1 MLLGSRGIGRRS
13 FDSALVVLSEYA
25 SKQYDNVGMTDPRQ
39 TQLPESLNFNDLDL
53 ANLAMPAAKAP
64 KILLVKLSSLGDVL
78 HNLPIVWDLRK
89 RLPNAQI
96 DWIVEE
102 AYMSLLTPL
111 QTTEKFRGIDRI
123 IPVAFRRW
131 RKSLLRPSKWREF
144 FGMRQL
150 LQATTYDVIL
160 ETQGLLKS
168 ALVCA
173 LAKKSDTAIVAGLG
187 NATEYSGY
195 EPIARMFYTQSV
207 HVPVKC
213 HAIDR
218 SRQVMCSAF
227 DWPLLKRTDEPPL
240 FYPPEYIE
248 QLPVLVVDDLKKAS
262 DGSLAPYIVCFH
274 STARAAKRWSNESW
288 VDLGQEL
295 AKQGYQLIFPWG
307 SAAEQKVSM
316 SIASQIPGAIV
327 PRAISIHEAYA
338 LVAHARLTIGV
349 DTGLTHL
356 AAVLGK
362 PTVEIYCDSPKWKTE
377 GYWSGHIANHGDLQQ
392 PPTVAE
398 IFNACQR
405 LLSNL

>member
-1 MLLGSRGIGRRS
+1 
-13 FDSALVVLSEYA
+13 
-25 SKQYDNVGMTDPRQ
+25 MTHPRQ
-39 TQLPESLNFNDLDL
+39 TQSSEFAEVEKVDLI
-53 ANLAMPAAKAP
+53 NSTSTGAKAP

-102 AYMSLLTPL
+102 AYVPLLAPL

-131 RKSLLRPSKWREF
+131 RKSLLSPSTWREF
-144 FGMRQL
+144 FAMRQL
-150 LQATTYDVIL
+150 LQATSYDVVI

-173 LAKKSDTAIVAGLG
+173 LARKSAVAIVAGLG

-195 EPIARMFYTQSV
+195 EPLARSFYSQSV

-227 DWPLLKRTDEPPL
+227 DWPLINRADEPPR
-240 FYPPEYIE
+240 FYPTEFVKHLPALSIE
-248 QLPVLVVDDLKKAS
+248 GLKKTT
-262 DGSLAPYIVCFH
+262 DGSVMPYIVCFH

-288 VDLGQEL
+288 VDLGKEL
-295 AKQGYQLIFPWG
+295 ANQGYQLIFPWG
-307 SAAEQKVSM
+307 NAAERKVSEF
-316 SIASQIPGAIV
+316 IASQIPGAIV

-338 LVAHARLTIGV
+338 LVAHGRLTIGV

-356 AAVLGK
+356 AAVLGR
-362 PTVEIYCDSPKWKTE
+362 PTVEIYCDSPRWKTE
-377 GYWSGHIANHGDLQQ
+377 GYWSKQIANLGDMQQ
-392 PPTVAE
+392 PPKVLDVL
-398 IFNACQR
+398 NACQQ
-405 LLSNL
+405 LLGANS